1 MIDDS
6 GLIHLYNEE
15 DNQVVQ
21 FIEYKRLAVQGR
33 IYALLQP
40 EDDLDQLVAFRIDEA
55 VGDDGEDIYVYVV
68 DSEELDAV
76 DEAWQKLHS

>member
-1 MIDDS
+1 MTDDS
-6 GLIHLYNEE
+6 DLVHLYNEE
-15 DNQVVQ
+15 DNQVLH

-40 EDDLDQLVAFRIDEA
+40 ENNMEQLIAFRVEEA
-55 VGDDGEDIYVYVV
+55 EDGEDLYIYVI

-76 DEAWQKLHS
+76 DEAWKKLHS

>member
-1 MIDDS
+1 MTDDS
-6 GLIHLYNEE
+6 DLVHLYNEE
-15 DNQVVQ
+15 DNQVLH

-40 EDDLDQLVAFRIDEA
+40 ENDMEQLIAFRVEEA
-55 VGDDGEDIYVYVV
+55 EDGEDLYIYVI

-76 DEAWQKLHS
+76 DEAWKKLHS